1 MAQRISGAVAAPK
14 RRTDGHRAATAG
26 RRAPLDA
33 VVHVDEPCRS
43 QLAESLLKIRWQQRE
58 ERDFGDYGGAVRD
71 GAAQQS
77 RISFGEP
84 RLDVRHPAV
93 LAGHVLAACA
103 QKRTVLAQLFPA
115 YDADQGL

>member
-1 MAQRISGAVAAPK
+1 M
-14 RRTDGHRAATAG
+14 
-26 RRAPLDA
+26 
-33 VVHVDEPCRS
+33 
-43 QLAESLLKIRWQQRE
+43 RWQQRE

-103 QKRTVLAQLFPA
+103 QKRTVLTNLFPA
-115 YDADQGL
+115 HDTNQGLRRNWRTRPWPLVLLLRLLSVALGRPHLITASP